1 MFARTARLLLRPG
14 WVDDAPP
21 LAEAFGRE
29 DVVKPSLEV
38 VYDTV

>member
-1 MFARTARLLLRPG
+1 MVLEPATMFDLVG
-14 WVDDAPP
+14 S
-21 LAEAFGRE
+21 E

>member
-1 MFARTARLLLRPG
+1 VGGNVVLEPATMFDL
-14 WVDDAPP
+14 V
-21 LAEAFGRE
+21 GRE